1 MACIYLIYD
10 PLYAVLNSWIDMGTA
25 LGCFSRLQNF
35 PLSEETED
43 HRVAENF
50 LARQEAAV
58 AEKRSGRVYTVTQT
72 QPRELIVDVPII
84 SFIDGTVIS
93 DITGKAVLSHLNMTV
108 GRGTL
113 AKVTG
118 PVASGKSTFLRTA
131 LGNTTVTEGSIHIE
145 PGNVSYCDQKTW
157 LPNLTIQETIVGQCE
172 FDAVWYQE
180 VVSSCALDHDIEHL
194 PQGDQ
199 TRIGSNGAAISG
211 GQKQRVVSLN
221 WPSEKS
227 C

>member
-1 MACIYLIYD
+1 MAYIYLIYD

-25 LGCFSRLQNF
+25 LGCFSRLQGF
-35 PLSEETED
+35 LLLEE
-43 HRVAENF
+43 AEENRIVKEF
-50 LARQEAAV
+50 LAHQEAV
-58 AEKRSGRVYTVTQT
+58 LAEKRVGRVYTVTET
-72 QPRELIVDVPII
+72 QPRELVVDIPVI
-84 SFIDGTVIS
+84 SFIDVTVIS
-93 DITGKAVLSHLNMTV
+93 DITGKRVLSHLNMTV

-113 AKVTG
+113 AMVTG

-145 PGNVSYCDQKTW
+145 AGSVAYCDQKTW
-157 LPNLTIQETIVGQCE
+157 LPNLTIQEAIVGECE
-172 FDAVWYQE
+172 FDAVWYRE
-180 VVSSCALDHDIEHL
+180 VVSSCALDHDIEKL

-211 GQKQRVVSLN
+211 GQKQRVVSLRGHFKK
-221 WPSEKS
+221 P